1 MASLSEG
8 ESVGESEGFVVGLPE
23 GLSVG
28 APVGLTV
35 GFPVGA
41 SVGDIVGLGLGTAT
55 GGSVTAC
62 DGATLATGGSVTAC
76 DGATLATGGSVTAFD
91 GATLATGGSVTAFDG
106 ATLSKLLSS
115 SIISL
120 KNSLSASSMANSL
133 ESSVLFSDDTGMGTL
148 SLGFPDTALTL
159 GLLSILS
166 AVHPFGLS
174 NTVVATMV
182 ATMVSH
188 DGCRF
193 MVVCGL
199 PFATLDILSDLIDQ
213 TKEET
218 SGFFTESSSVVDAS
232 LSRRRKRFKLLVG
245 YWLFCCLLQ

>member
-41 SVGDIVGLGLGTAT
+41 SVGDIVGLGLGT
-55 GGSVTAC
+55 
-62 DGATLATGGSVTAC
+62 ATGGSVTAC

>member
-41 SVGDIVGLGLGTAT
+41 SVGDIVGLGLGT
-55 GGSVTAC
+55 
-62 DGATLATGGSVTAC
+62 ATGGSVTAC

-199 PFATLDILSDLIDQ
+199 PFATLDILSDLVDQ